1 MERKEPTLGGAA
13 PESYEPESGARRA
26 RPAAGNTRPAKSSAS
41 KPSPVQ
47 KAAPSRLGGLALLV
61 AVAALG
67 GSGFLAWQ
75 LQQSQEAL
83 ATADSRLVALEQ
95 KFELSDD
102 ESSQS
107 VTALQAKLKWADAEI
122 RKLWGVSYDTNRK
135 NISAH
140 KAKLASLE
148 KSLGAVSK
156 TAKATK
162 TTAATAQNQLS
173 KLQVEFNELSQQNV
187 AGTAKFDSALAGLD
201 SQRKLLQQSTDDVNR
216 LKQQL
221 AKLNLD
227 LNSRVK
233 DNEEAID
240 AIDKHRLTVNR
251 ELSQIKQRLGGTVQ

>member
-13 PESYEPESGARRA
+13 PETHEPESAARRA
-26 RPAAGNTRPAKSSAS
+26 RPAASNTRATKSKAS
-41 KPSPVQ
+41 TPSPVQ
-47 KAAPSRLGGLALLV
+47 KPAPSRLGGLALLV

-83 ATADSRLVALEQ
+83 ATADKRLVALEQ

-156 TAKATK
+156 TVKSTKATA
-162 TTAATAQNQLS
+162 TTAQSQLS
-173 KLQVEFNELSQQNV
+173 KLRGEFDALSQQSV
-187 AGTAKFDSALAGLD
+187 AGISKFDSALAGLD

-240 AIDKHRLTVNR
+240 AIDKHRFTVNR
-251 ELSQIKQRLGGTVQ
+251 ELSQLKQLLGGAVQ